1 MAGWGLGYGGVRNPD
16 PEERFDGTPFS
27 NFDLPDGI
35 SVLTLKIIDTY
46 GMRMNKLLTTITL
59 LCFSAVSFGETYICT
74 SDNGDHTYVWTRTET
89 GFSERL
95 RDNEENRDIGELE
108 SFSIIN
114 EQGSL
119 LTLVQADYWP
129 VGEYTSDSDNIWVTL
144 AIINKETGDSV
155 VGLTDFLML
164 FREFSEFSD
173 GPTTLFTRHS
183 CVTVQ

>member
-1 MAGWGLGYGGVRNPD
+1 M
-16 PEERFDGTPFS
+16 
-27 NFDLPDGI
+27 
-35 SVLTLKIIDTY
+35 
-46 GMRMNKLLTTITL
+46 KLLTTITL
-59 LCFSAVSFGETYICT
+59 LCFSVAANAETYVCT
-74 SDNGDHTYVWTRTET
+74 ADNGDHTYVWTRTET

-95 RDNEENRDIGELE
+95 RDNEENRDIGEL
-108 SFSIIN
+108 SSYSIIN
-114 EQGSL
+114 EEGSL

-155 VGLTDFLML
+155 VGLTDFLGL

-183 CVTVQ
+183 CVTV